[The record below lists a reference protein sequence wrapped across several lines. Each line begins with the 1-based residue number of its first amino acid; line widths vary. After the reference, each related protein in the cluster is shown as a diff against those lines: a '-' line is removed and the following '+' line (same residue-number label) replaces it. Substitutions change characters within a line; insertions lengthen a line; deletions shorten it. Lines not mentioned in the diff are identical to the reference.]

1 MKKGTLIVSAVAVA
15 ACLQV
20 PSGCLAGEQ
29 LGATPAVDAQ
39 ATTAAP
45 YIITRI
51 CLRGARK
58 SGGSGEG
65 LWKVDLTE
73 GQKSGHEAVAAR
85 SDAIEPG
92 AGDLGDEAVGTKLG
106 DEPGGTLAA
115 PERQQW

>member
-85 SDAIEPG
+85 SGAIEPG
-92 AGDLGDEAVGTKLG
+92 KPWA
-106 DEPGGTLAA
+106 
-115 PERQQW
+115 